1 VSGQSG
7 AWQKS
12 PVGVR
17 ESGSLLAHPTG
28 FLFTGEGRA
37 VASMA
42 VSSPTCSLVI
52 GGPMGS
58 AHARVLRR
66 DGRGGGGQRRGAFHA
81 PARALTSSSNVRE
94 GCRPSPHVSK
104 EGTSEGAR

>member
-28 FLFTGEGRA
+28 FLVTGEGRA

-52 GGPMGS
+52 GVIWVQPTRECSGEMVVEGEGS
-58 AHARVLRR
+58 VGEPSMLLP
-66 DGRGGGGQRRGAFHA
+66 GRS
-81 PARALTSSSNVRE
+81 RA
-94 GCRPSPHVSK
+94 
-104 EGTSEGAR
+104 AAM